1 LLVLARRKE
10 ESILIGDDIVITVL
24 AIEGEKVKLGIKAPN
39 EIRILRQELHEA
51 ILEQNAIADRLVHAP
66 EEPEAFKS
74 LRKLLVEEKGDKKS
88 TEVK

>member
-1 LLVLARRKE
+1 MLVLTRRKE
-10 ESILIGDDIVITVL
+10 ESIVIGDDIVITVL

-51 ILEQNAIADRLVHAP
+51 ILEQNAIADRLVNSP

-74 LRKLLVEEKGDKKS
+74 LRKLLVEQKGDKKS
-88 TEVK
+88 AEIK

>member
-1 LLVLARRKE
+1 MLVLARRKE
-10 ESILIGDDIVITVL
+10 ESILIGDDIIITVL

-39 EIRILRQELHEA
+39 EIRILRQELHDA

-74 LRKLLVEEKGDKKS
+74 LRELLVEEKGDKKS
-88 TEVK
+88 AEVK